1 MNFKQLV
8 RRYQT
13 GKVQVVEKTDGYH
26 DMNNGGEWVEGDSST
41 HDLTLFAIV
50 PLSDEDLKFDEGGN
64 YDDQSRK
71 LYCYKSL
78 VKGTKVVNTMTDGT
92 VSEYKI
98 MQSRNYSDHD
108 KGLQI
113 YYMRRVDRNDKDN

>member
-1 MNFKQLV
+1 MNFKQLI

-13 GKVQVVEKTDGYH
+13 GEVQVVEKIDGYH
-26 DMNNGGEWVEGDSST
+26 DMDNGGEWVEGDSST
-41 HDLTLFAIV
+41 HNLTLFAIV
-50 PLSDEDLKFDEGGN
+50 PLSDEDLKFNEGGS

-78 VKGTKVVNTMTDGT
+78 TKGTKVINTMVDGT
-92 VSEYKI
+92 ISEYKI

-108 KGLQI
+108 KDLQI